1 MIKINKYKLISLIVL
16 IILSLS
22 ILIVISEKYIISHR
36 YIYDENINTN
46 AIKALKEKLNDSNF
60 ITEYKIYY
68 SRPYLYFSI
77 IIDSRCKKEDALN
90 VLHIIRDFAIK
101 KDDMEKLEDKFFILS
116 IDVRFYKDKNM
127 NSKPIY
133 WFSGS
138 NKDGYKVWYDEIE
151 NAKLFN

>member
-1 MIKINKYKLISLIVL
+1 MIKINKDKLISLIVL

-22 ILIVISEKYIISHR
+22 ILIVISAKYIISHR
-36 YIYDENINTN
+36 DIYNENINTS
-46 AIKALKEKLNDSNF
+46 AIKALKEKLNESNF
-60 ITEYKIYY
+60 VTECKIYY

-90 VLHIIRDFAIK
+90 VLHIIRDFAINEG
-101 KDDMEKLEDKFFILS
+101 DMEELENKFYILS
-116 IDVRFYKDKNM
+116 IDARFYKDKNM

-138 NKDGYKVWYDEIE
+138 SKDGYKVWYDEIE

>member
-1 MIKINKYKLISLIVL
+1 MIKINKDKLISLIVL
-16 IILSLS
+16 LILSLS

-36 YIYDENINTN
+36 YIYNENINTSS
-46 AIKALKEKLNDSNF
+46 IKALKEKLNDSNF

-77 IIDSRCKKEDALN
+77 IIDSRCKKEDVLN
-90 VLHIIRDFAIK
+90 ILQKVRYFAIK
-101 KDDMEKLEDKFFILS
+101 KGDMKELEDKFFILS

-127 NSKPIY
+127 NNKPIY

-138 NKDGYKVWYDEIE
+138 SKDRYKVWYDEIE